1 MGDYNVYVIT
11 TDSLEPIILS
21 LKKIE
26 EYEFAEQ
33 LSPEERDNICR
44 VIGKFA
50 HTTKRKIQIDQ
61 FFANQF
67 IDLLVKC
74 KNDLPEDLQK
84 SVIEFEKAEKLNPT
98 PERRKK
104 QILTKELQEKN
115 DSINAEAQI
124 REITI
129 PESFDEVKKLE

>member
-1 MGDYNVYVIT
+1 M
-11 TDSLEPIILS
+11 
-21 LKKIE
+21 
-26 EYEFAEQ
+26 
-33 LSPEERDNICR
+33 
-44 VIGKFA
+44 
-50 HTTKRKIQIDQ
+50 
-61 FFANQF
+61 
-67 IDLLVKC
+67 
-74 KNDLPEDLQK
+74 PEDLQK